1 MKLNI
6 YFEGIDSYQGY
17 QSGIIRKLDEQV
29 HFARCLM
36 TNKQHDDMDVYD
48 TERVELVDYDICA
61 NCRYEEAYDLNDCA
75 ALSRELMEKMAPY
88 EPMALKMLM
97 RITEFDIFDFEEA
110 KTLYL
115 KHLRFWNHMLTTR
128 GINCVVLT
136 GVPHHVHDYV
146 IHCLALVKNIPM
158 CIMTPMSIPYR
169 LFTGTNLSDLWKKT
183 TEAYRAM
190 PEGDVELPPDI
201 EHYYQAV
208 QYQNIG
214 MDDGLVHGGKF
225 KKPHHK
231 FHKKHMLSYIAPKAV
246 AHRVWSRT
254 KHGLKLALKEHEP
267 ALYAEFR
274 RRNKEDLRLVR
285 MTRRKKRTMR
295 DLRYYNRIA
304 QEPDYK
310 KPFVAYFLHMQP
322 EATTMPQAG
331 VFVEQ
336 YLAVQILAEAL
347 RGSGIN
353 LYVKEHFV
361 QPYRSRDFYKTLKD
375 IRGVQLIKSTVDSK
389 TLLKRCLASST
400 CTGTIIIE
408 SVMNGKPALVFG
420 DGGTEY
426 GPGMYKIDSVQTC
439 KKAIEEIRKPGFSV
453 DRAAVRRYFKAFA
466 DQSVYAYINPKMAE
480 KNPALTLEQSQ
491 DHIVEWVSRFIHSL
505 SEESVCLTEQA

>member
-1 MKLNI
+1 MELNI
-6 YFEGIDSYQGY
+6 FFEGIDSYRGY
-17 QSGIIRKLDEQV
+17 QSGMIRKLDEQI
-29 HFARCLM
+29 HFAHCLM
-36 TNKQHDDMDVYD
+36 TNKQHDDEDHYD
-48 TERVELVDYDICA
+48 TDKVELVDYDICA
-61 NCRYEEAYDLNDCA
+61 NCRYEEAYDLNDCL
-75 ALSRELMEKMAPY
+75 ALSRPLLEKMAPY

-110 KTLYL
+110 KALYL
-115 KHLRFWNHMLTTR
+115 KHLRFWNHMLMTR
-128 GINCVVLT
+128 KINCVVLT

-146 IHCLALVKNIPM
+146 IHCLALVKQIPM

-169 LFTGTNLSDLWKKT
+169 LFTGTNLGDLWKKT
-183 TEAYRAM
+183 TERYRNM
-190 PEGDVELPPDI
+190 PDGDVELPPDI

-231 FHKKHMLSYIAPKAV
+231 FHKRHMLSYIAPKAV
-246 AHRVWSRT
+246 MHRVWSRW
-254 KHGLKLALKEHEP
+254 KHGLKLGIKEHDW
-267 ALYAEFR
+267 AQYAEYR

-295 DLRYYNRIA
+295 NLRDYDKMA
-304 QEPDYK
+304 QMPDYSR
-310 KPFVAYFLHMQP
+310 PFVAFFLHMQP

-336 YLAVQILAEAL
+336 YLAVQILAKAL
-347 RGSGIN
+347 ETSGID

-361 QPYRSRDFYKTLKD
+361 QPYRSRDFYKTLKE
-375 IRGVQLIKSTVDSK
+375 IRGVKLIRSTVDSK
-389 TLLKRCLASST
+389 ELLKRCLASST

-408 SVMNGKPALVFG
+408 SMMNGKPALVFG
-420 DGGTEY
+420 DGGAEY
-426 GPGMYKIDSVQTC
+426 GPGLYKIDSVETC
-439 KKAIEEIRKPGFSV
+439 KEAIKKIQEPGFAV
-453 DRAAVRRYFKAFA
+453 DRTDVRRYFKAFA

-480 KNPALTLEQSQ
+480 KNPALTLEESQ
-491 DHIVEWVSRFIHSL
+491 EHIVEWVCEFIRSL
-505 SEESVCLTEQA
+505 PAGRHEDSL